1 MSYCVNCGVELE
13 ASLKQ
18 CPLCNT
24 QVVNPNEVKK
34 EQVISPFPKEK
45 EKIEAV
51 MRKDVGIL
59 ISIILGST
67 IITCGCLNYFV
78 FNSNRWSLVVIG
90 ACVLL
95 WVILFPVVIY
105 EKLHIHLSILFDGVT
120 LLGYLYLI
128 TLLTQNNK
136 WFTGLAIPLVVFIT
150 LVVEIYVFCARKLP
164 KSILTGA
171 LYAITAFGVL
181 CVGIELLV
189 DWYLYERIIFR
200 WSAIAATVCIIID
213 AAIITLLSMRRFRN
227 AIRRRFHF

>member
-13 ASLKQ
+13 TSLKQ

-24 QVVNPNEVKK
+24 QVINPNEVKK
-34 EQVISPFPKEK
+34 EQVIPPFPKEK

-78 FNSNRWSLVVIG
+78 FNNNRWSLVVIG

-105 EKLHIHLSILFDGVT
+105 EKLHIHLSILFDGAT
-120 LLGYLYLI
+120 LLGYLYLF
-128 TLLTQNNK
+128 TWLTQTDE
-136 WFTGLAIPLVVFIT
+136 WFVGLAIPLVVFIT
-150 LVVEIYVFCARKLP
+150 FVVEIYVFCARKLP
-164 KSILTGA
+164 RSILTGA

-189 DWYLYERIIFR
+189 DWYLYEKIIFR
-200 WSAIAATVCIIID
+200 WSAIVATVCIIID

>member
-13 ASLKQ
+13 ASLKE
-18 CPLCNT
+18 CPLCST
-24 QVVNPNEVKK
+24 PVLNPNEVKSDR
-34 EQVISPFPKEK
+34 VISPFPQDKQ
-45 EKIEAV
+45 KIEAV
-51 MRKDVGIL
+51 RRKDVGIL
-59 ISIILGST
+59 ISIILIST

-105 EKLHIHLSILFDGVT
+105 EKLQVHLSILLDGAT
-120 LLGYLYLI
+120 LLGLLYLI

-136 WFTGLAIPLVVFIT
+136 WFTGLAIPLVAFIT
-150 LVVEIYVFCARKLP
+150 IVVEIYVFCARKLP
-164 KSILTGA
+164 RSILTGA
-171 LYAITAFGVL
+171 LYAITAFGIL

-200 WSAIAATVCIIID
+200 WSAIVATVCIIID

-227 AIRRRFHF
+227 AIRKRFHF